1 MKFFKVK
8 VEYRKMAPKI
18 KILKLDA
25 SKADY
30 SAAVARLYKF
40 ENWLAEGDDISKINL
55 ALSRSFCAFGAFDES
70 GKMVGFFRALSDGV
84 SDAYLLDLIVDPG
97 YRGMGV
103 ARALASAVLEDLKK
117 CSLSWITCISAPEA
131 VKVYAPL
138 GEKMEGFVPF
148 RLGAGRGAEK

>member
-1 MKFFKVK
+1 MT
-8 VEYRKMAPKI
+8 PKI

-40 ENWLAEGDDISKINL
+40 ENWMEEGEDASKINL
-55 ALSRSFCAFGAFDES
+55 AISRSFCAFGAFDES
-70 GKMVGFFRALSDGV
+70 GKMVGFFRAFSDGV
-84 SDAYLLDLIVDPG
+84 SDAYLLDLIVDPA

-103 ARALASAVLEDLKK
+103 ARALSAAILEDLKK
-117 CSLSWITCISAPEA
+117 CNLGWITCISSPGA
-131 VKVYAPL
+131 VKVYSPF

-148 RLGAGRGAEK
+148 RLGTGHGAEK